1 MEPFILDFD
10 LEGKNCL
17 VQVTEL
23 QLNGVTQ
30 FVAQV
35 NEDHRIVYVLQ
46 KNGTLQPD
54 GDKTHDVRLL
64 NAIATRILE
73 LKNAVER
80 NG

>member
-10 LEGKNCL
+10 LEGKNYL

-23 QLNGVTQ
+23 QLNGITQ
-30 FVAQV
+30 FVAEV
-35 NEDHRIVYVLQ
+35 NADRKVVYTLQ

-54 GDKTHDVRLL
+54 GDKIRDVPLL

>member
-1 MEPFILDFD
+1 MEPFILNFD
-10 LEGKNCL
+10 LEGRNYL

-35 NEDHRIVYVLQ
+35 NADRRIVYVLQ

-54 GDKTHDVRLL
+54 VDKIHDIQLL

>member
-10 LEGKNCL
+10 LDGQNYL

-35 NEDHRIVYVLQ
+35 NADRRIVYVLQ
-46 KNGTLQPD
+46 KNGTLLPD
-54 GDKTHDVRLL
+54 EDKIHDVQLL